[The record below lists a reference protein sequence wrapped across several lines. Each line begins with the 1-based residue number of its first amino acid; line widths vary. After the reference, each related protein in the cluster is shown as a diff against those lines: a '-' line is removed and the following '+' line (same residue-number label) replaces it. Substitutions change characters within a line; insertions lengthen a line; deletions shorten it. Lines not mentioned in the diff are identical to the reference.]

1 MSESVESAPP
11 RRIDAVAKAAFL
23 AALRAG
29 ARREDAAAEAGFS
42 LMGFYG
48 ARHRDPEFAAGWTEA
63 LAAAPAAERRAS
75 AYEKRGWRREDRIA
89 SANRR
94 FSQRRRRLVRFDAG
108 RQAVYLAHFAVTADM
123 KAAAAEAGISV
134 STVKL
139 HRRHDPAFAE
149 AHEEALEQAYF
160 FLQAEAVRL
169 RLEAAERLRA
179 AGEGAEYPPRDGK
192 GERVKRGGG
201 GPASAQAPTCPHCG
215 RSDDSGAEFDRT
227 LRLLKQH
234 NRSERRPEGRFK
246 LGGRRQRWTFVEVM
260 TLLEKAMRGM
270 GVKIEPE
277 PDAAKG
283 DLE

>member
-1 MSESVESAPP
+1 MSESGESGPP
-11 RRIDAVAKAAFL
+11 RRIGEAAKAAFL
-23 AALRAG
+23 AALGAG

-42 LMGFYG
+42 LMGFYN
-48 ARHRDPEFAAGWTEA
+48 ARARDPDFKAAWTEA
-63 LAAAPAAERRAS
+63 LAAPPATERRAG

-89 SANRR
+89 GANRR
-94 FSQRRRRLVRFDAG
+94 FWQRRRRLVRFDAE
-108 RQAVYLAHFAVTADM
+108 RQAVYLAHFAATADM

-149 AHEEALEQAYF
+149 AHEDALEQAYL

-179 AGEGAEYPPRDGK
+179 VEGAVPGR
-192 GERVKRGGG
+192 
-201 GPASAQAPTCPHCG
+201 GPAVCPHCG
-215 RSDDSGAEFDRT
+215 RSDDPGAEFDRT

-246 LGGRRQRWTFVEVM
+246 LGGRRQRWTFLEAM
-260 TLLEKAMRGM
+260 ALLEKRMRGM

-277 PDAAKG
+277 PVKG
-283 DLE
+283 PKEEPDG